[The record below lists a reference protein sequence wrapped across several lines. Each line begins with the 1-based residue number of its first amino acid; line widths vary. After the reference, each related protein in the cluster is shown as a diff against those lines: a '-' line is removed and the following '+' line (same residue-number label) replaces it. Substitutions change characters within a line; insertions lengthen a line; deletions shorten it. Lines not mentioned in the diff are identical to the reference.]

1 MSLHGFLPEG
11 FDHFASVLEAYQYPS
26 ALAARNGECDLIA
39 YIVFLFVRR
48 EGKHGSGALVFV
60 AFPALPVRCI
70 DIECC
75 SGDVS
80 ALRVFDQDEVTAPFV
95 FGSTEGPAAAA
106 VAEFYLFGLKQFI
119 VLVLCEVA
127 EVIAVVVPPP
137 APLDA
142 VELHFHFSAAGY
154 QCSFTV
160 YIHDLHGMVLTCQQE
175 IEGLLSVG

>member
-1 MSLHGFLPEG
+1 MLTNTRPPLLLGMVSAISSPTLYFSL
-11 FDHFASVLEAYQYPS
+11 FDVKE
-26 ALAARNGECDLIA
+26 
-39 YIVFLFVRR
+39 
-48 EGKHGSGALVFV
+48 HGSGALVVV

-70 DIECC
+70 DIECR

-106 VAEFYLFGLKQFI
+106 VAEFYLFGLKQFV

-127 EVIAVVVPPP
+127 EVVAVVVPPP

-142 VELHFHFSAAGY
+142 VELHFHFSAAAE
-154 QCSFTV
+154 QVSFTV
-160 YIHDLHGMVLTCQQE
+160 YIHDLHGMVLTRQQE
-175 IEGLLSVG
+175 IEGCCPSGSFIPT